1 MAANLPNMAR
11 NVNLQIHKATCMSN
25 MVNPLN
31 SMPRNFTTSLLK
43 AKHQENTLKGARK
56 KHNKKPTFFSLGE
69 KLLER
74 QWISHQ
80 KPLGT
85 DGKGAVFFRS

>member
-11 NVNLQIHKATCMSN
+11 NVNLQIHKATCKSN

-31 SMPRNFTTSLLK
+31 SMPRHFIMSLLK

-56 KHNKKPTFFSLGE
+56 KTHTEKKQFVIAGE
-69 KLLER
+69 KLLEG
-74 QWISHQ
+74 QWIS
-80 KPLGT
+80 KSTG
-85 DGKGAVFFRS
+85 